1 MYNLQLLSLRR
12 EDYKAPKSSSS
23 IPQKFIYERWSP
35 DVPHHLWVENK
46 WKKAQTSA
54 KVPWDTRSLYSRWTT
69 LVTLKHCVNAHMTRL
84 WNPVKIQMEP
94 VNSEQEVKICISIE
108 FPGDPDTLK
117 PEQKELHHS
126 HSTVHSGC
134 QFSSTGFPQNC
145 LGYTHWY
152 WSRS

>member
-1 MYNLQLLSLRR
+1 MEKGSNFSKSALRH
-12 EDYKAPKSSSS
+12 
-23 IPQKFIYERWSP
+23 Q
-35 DVPHHLWVENK
+35 VPVLPE
-46 WKKAQTSA
+46 
-54 KVPWDTRSLYSRWTT
+54 VPT

-134 QFSSTGFPQNC
+134 QFSSTGFPQNF

-152 WSRS
+152 